1 MKRLRHVLAA
11 TFLVLGLI
19 FLFAGHDLLL
29 LSAEP
34 IRIHA
39 DSRTNVQQAHDLLG
53 QETSHETGDSPSGG
67 PWKEMSVSEKLPPT
81 SGPPASNYQVGP
93 DNEVSTAATESSGG
107 APPSLIDIDFQK
119 DLVLDLPVDIFT
131 SLHKYAPH
139 NYDPTDPESYTY
151 ATFFA
156 SHNPS
161 TEDPYYLA
169 IHSLIYRILWSPRSK
184 SLRHPFVVFVADF
197 VSREQ
202 RDLLAGAGAIV
213 RELAPL
219 PWNPSDPEVLD
230 RWKDLFAKL
239 NMWNETSFS
248 RILFL
253 DADAFPLAS
262 IDDMFELKKV
272 RNCIESKM
280 QLDDFLPGGEPVCEP
295 YIFAGVPA
303 DPYSIFDAN
312 INVGSMVF
320 TPNAKQ
326 HQRLLQ
332 NYLKF
337 DKYDVK
343 MAEQAFLNWQFGI
356 NSAYPPGMLERE
368 YGAFFPDEK
377 GEMGMKVVHE
387 KIWAAQRGFW
397 KDEWDKTWKEMLAFY
412 RSEEFQ
418 VVRKADGENKN

>member
-1 MKRLRHVLAA
+1 MKRLRHFLAA
-11 TFLVLGLI
+11 T
-19 FLFAGHDLLL
+19 LLL
-29 LSAEP
+29 LGLVYFFTQHESMSLGAGP
-34 IRIHA
+34 AKSH
-39 DSRTNVQQAHDLLG
+39 SGSSTNIQLTHDLPK
-53 QETSHETGDSPSGG
+53 EDASHESDKS
-67 PWKEMSVSEKLPPT
+67 KLVELLKDVPASDKLSPT
-81 SGPPASNYQVGP
+81 STKPGSSDVPSLSGPGDTP
-93 DNEVSTAATESSGG
+93 STAPESKGTAVIG
-107 APPSLIDIDFQK
+107 FDFQK
-119 DLVLDLPVDIFT
+119 DLNLELPVDTFKDLGKHT
-131 SLHKYAPH
+131 PH
-139 NYDPTDPESYTY
+139 NYDPNGPKSYTY

-156 SHNPS
+156 SRNPS
-161 TEDPYYLA
+161 IEDPYYLA
-169 IHSLIYRILWSPRSK
+169 IHSLVYRILWSSRSK
-184 SLRHPFVVFVADF
+184 TSKYPFVVFVGDW
-197 VSREQ
+197 VSSEQ
-202 RDLLAGAGAIV
+202 RHLLAGAGAII

-219 PWNPSDPEVLD
+219 PWNPSDPGVLD

-253 DADAFPLAS
+253 DADALPIAP
-262 IDDMFELKKV
+262 IDDMFELKKE
-272 RNCIESKM
+272 RHCIETKM
-280 QLDDFLPGGEPVCEP
+280 QLDDFLPGGDGVCEP

-320 TPNAKQ
+320 TPNTRQ

-377 GEMGMKVVHE
+377 GEKGMKVVHE
-387 KIWAAQRGFW
+387 KIWAAKSGYW
-397 KDEWDKTWKEMLAFY
+397 KEEWEGTWKEMLQFY
-412 RSEEFQ
+412 GSEEFR
-418 VVRKADGENKN
+418 VARAADGDVAG

>member
-1 MKRLRHVLAA
+1 MGLAY
-11 TFLVLGLI
+11 
-19 FLFAGHDLLL
+19 LFTQHDFMPRSAAPESQTSPWTDTQPIHDLPNHNPSHEAGESTVNGLMKDVP
-29 LSAEP
+29 LSKSP
-34 IRIHA
+34 IRPEPK
-39 DSRTNVQQAHDLLG
+39 V
-53 QETSHETGDSPSGG
+53 
-67 PWKEMSVSEKLPPT
+67 
-81 SGPPASNYQVGP
+81 PASNDGP
-93 DNEVSTAATESSGG
+93 PLTGLSNPSDISIPAIEGSSDQPG
-107 APPSLIDIDFQK
+107 SLISVDFQK
-119 DLVLDLPVDIFT
+119 DLSLSLPVDTFT
-131 SLHKYAPH
+131 SLRDLAPH
-139 NYDPTDPESYTY
+139 NYESDGAAGYTY

-156 SHNPS
+156 SRNPS
-161 TEDPYYLA
+161 VEDPYYLA

-184 SLRHPFVVFVADF
+184 TSKHPFVVFVGDF
-197 VSREQ
+197 VSQEQ
-202 RDLLAGAGAIV
+202 RDLLKGAGAVV

-219 PWNPSDPEVLD
+219 PWNPTEPGVLD

-253 DADAFPLAS
+253 DADALPIAP
-262 IDDMFELKKV
+262 IDDMFELKKI

-280 QLDDFLPGGEPVCEP
+280 QLDDFLPGGVPVCEP
-295 YIFAGVPA
+295 YIFAGVPV

-320 TPNAKQ
+320 TPNARQ

-377 GEMGMKVVHE
+377 GEKGMKVVHE
-387 KIWAAQRGFW
+387 KIWAAQRGHW
-397 KDEWDKTWKEMLAFY
+397 KDEWNDTWKEMLQYYA
-412 RSEEFQ
+412 SEGF
-418 VVRKADGENKN
+418 VAARKADGQTLG